1 MAKSLIPCLS
11 LQVYVPQG
19 SVIGPVS
26 FLVFINDLP
35 EEVDYQ
41 VDDTSCSHDTWKF
54 QENFTALSKQAN
66 MNFSARNA
74 KESCYLT
81 VKVNYHTAHSIDINQ
96 RFQKRYS
103 ICGVIIQSDKK
114 FTTHAM
120 IAKQLVIDKRALYRA
135 FTNGKLLAC
144 KTFCLSYLST
154 VCSSC
159 RNLCSR
165 IDLRDKTTPKL
176 CSAICSWYQRE
187 GWGGVRDAESRLRL
201 MPLHKK
207 ELPSG

>member
-1 MAKSLIPCLS
+1 
-11 LQVYVPQG
+11 
-19 SVIGPVS
+19 
-26 FLVFINDLP
+26 
-35 EEVDYQ
+35 
-41 VDDTSCSHDTWKF
+41 
-54 QENFTALSKQAN
+54 

-187 GWGGVRDAESRLRL
+187 GWGGVREQLVMDSNYSPPPVVGVIHYNTLCRLYSLLSATFYSCNTLSVQVHCVARPAVL
-201 MPLHKK
+201 ILRYLTQNSYGQYQLQLLH
-207 ELPSG
+207 